1 MEIQHLKILLKL
13 LGQNNYQGKIGDIKP
28 NTKTKIE
35 ETQRFC
41 YQFWDSKLIYIEEK
55 NITIKINN
63 HGEQVLKN
71 KENRNKL
78 EINILK
84 KCEKTKIKI
93 SEINITP
100 ASKRDLLIE
109 KLVTEKLIDI
119 VDKKIIHVELTEKG
133 KQYLAQ
139 EYLAEGLGN
148 VSLPKALLNN
158 YLVFI
163 RDYFIGKN
171 QEKISSTKAITP
183 EVKEENIRQH
193 KQITPDDILQAI
205 IRLDRTL
212 NTDNY
217 LPIFHLRNE
226 YKSVLSR
233 DDLNSM
239 IFRLQKENKISL
251 SRLVDAS
258 QYSAEEYD
266 AGIPQSIGYPI
277 FYLIVK

>member
-35 ETQRFC
+35 ETQKFC
-41 YQFWDSKLIYIEEK
+41 YKLWDSKLIHIQEK

-63 HGEQVLKN
+63 NGKKVLTN
-71 KENRNKL
+71 KENRNQL

-100 ASKRDLLIE
+100 ASKRDLLID
-109 KLVTEKLIDI
+109 KLVRENLIDI
-119 VDKKIIHVELTEKG
+119 VDKKIIHGELTEAG
-133 KQYLAQ
+133 KQYLAE

-158 YLVFI
+158 YLTFI
-163 RDYFIGKN
+163 RNYFMD
-171 QEKISSTKAITP
+171 KISSTKTITSTV
-183 EVKEENIRQH
+183 EEENINPP
-193 KQITPDDILQAI
+193 KLITPDDILQTI
-205 IRLDRTL
+205 IRLDRTV

-226 YKSVLSR
+226 YKSVLSK
-233 DDLNSM
+233 DELNSM
-239 IFRLQKENKISL
+239 IFTLQKENKISL

-258 QYSAEEYD
+258 QYTEEEYD

>member
-13 LGQNNYQGKIGDIKP
+13 LGQDNYQGKIGDIKP

-35 ETQRFC
+35 ETQRLC
-41 YQFWDSKLIYIEEK
+41 YKLYHNKLVYIEQK
-55 NITIKINN
+55 NIAIKINGN
-63 HGEQVLKN
+63 GEKVLKN
-71 KENRNKL
+71 RESRNKL

-84 KCEKTKIKI
+84 KCQKTKIRI
-93 SEINITP
+93 SEINIIPT
-100 ASKRDLLIE
+100 SKRDLLID
-109 KLVTEKLIDI
+109 KLVKENLIDI
-119 VDKKIIHVELTEKG
+119 ADKKITHVELTEKG
-133 KQYLAQ
+133 KQYLAE
-139 EYLAEGLGN
+139 EYLPQGLGN
-148 VSLPKALLNN
+148 ISLTKTLLNN
-158 YLVFI
+158 YLTFI
-163 RDYFIGKN
+163 RHYF
-171 QEKISSTKAITP
+171 
-183 EVKEENIRQH
+183 KEENIKPT
-193 KQITPDDILQAI
+193 KQIIPDDILQAI

-226 YKSVLSR
+226 FKSLLSR
-233 DDLNSM
+233 NDLDSM
-239 IFRLQKENKISL
+239 IFTLQKENKISL